1 MQTYTYF
8 TAANCTC
15 GFLWTTAADQAV
27 ICACGNTGIAAGIIS
42 GTPQAY
48 QLDDLKAAISAET
61 GIPLDE
67 LQLVEGQ

>member
-8 TAANCTC
+8 TAAKCTC

-27 ICACGNTGIAAGIIS
+27 ICACGDTGIASGVIS
-42 GTPQAY
+42 GTPQTY
-48 QLDDLKAAISAET
+48 QSDDLKAAISAET
-61 GIPLDE
+61 GIPLAE